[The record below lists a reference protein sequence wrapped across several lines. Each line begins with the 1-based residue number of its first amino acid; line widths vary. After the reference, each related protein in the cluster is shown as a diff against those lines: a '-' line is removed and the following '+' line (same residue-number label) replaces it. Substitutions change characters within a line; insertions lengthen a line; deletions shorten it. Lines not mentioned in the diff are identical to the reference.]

1 MKSFAEIADDCF
13 LNLIFIK
20 SNPVI
25 FKESRIIPFM
35 HAHALELS
43 LKSACLRLDVDEG
56 LVILCGH
63 KIIDLYQ
70 LLNKNVRIE
79 SVFPSKNNFDK
90 IEDVFTKTGVVKLP
104 EGGADELD
112 MIEFAFFIKNNAD
125 LKYGYHRDNTQVSN
139 IRVSTDH
146 INKFWLNFFREVRK
160 VYSDKDL
167 NDRFLKLLS
176 AYFLAKNNFNES
188 EVRKHGEKLLNL

>member
-1 MKSFAEIADDCF
+1 
-13 LNLIFIK
+13 
-20 SNPVI
+20 
-25 FKESRIIPFM
+25 
-35 HAHALELS
+35 
-43 LKSACLRLDVDEG
+43 
-56 LVILCGH
+56 
-63 KIIDLYQ
+63 
-70 LLNKNVRIE
+70 
-79 SVFPSKNNFDK
+79 
-90 IEDVFTKTGVVKLP
+90 
-104 EGGADELD
+104 
-112 MIEFAFFIKNNAD
+112 
-125 LKYGYHRDNTQVSN
+125 VSN